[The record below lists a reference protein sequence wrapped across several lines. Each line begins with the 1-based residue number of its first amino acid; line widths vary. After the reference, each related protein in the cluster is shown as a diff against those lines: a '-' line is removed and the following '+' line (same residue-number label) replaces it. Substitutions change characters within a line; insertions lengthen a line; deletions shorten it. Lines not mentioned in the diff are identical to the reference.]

1 MGVRWRILVLRVW
14 GEVGAGAVEDREG
27 EVELGSAL
35 REVFGG
41 EVAVVGA
48 GHVAGHGEAHAVTGS
63 GVIAPAEALK
73 EDGKIAV
80 GDAGAPVGHG
90 HA

>member
-1 MGVRWRILVLRVW
+1 M
-14 GEVGAGAVEDREG
+14 
-27 EVELGSAL
+27 
-35 REVFGG
+35 
-41 EVAVVGA
+41 VGA
-48 GHVAGHGEAHAVTGS
+48 GHVAGHGEAHAVTGP

>member
-1 MGVRWRILVLRVW
+1 M
-14 GEVGAGAVEDREG
+14 
-27 EVELGSAL
+27 GSAL

-48 GHVAGHGEAHAVTGS
+48 GHVTGHGEAHAVTGP
-63 GVIAPAEALK
+63 GVITPAEALK

-80 GDAGAPVGHG
+80 GDTGAPVGHG
-90 HA
+90 DA